1 VGPRRRE
8 AVAPKSYSRPGP
20 FDGRMT
26 AETDGPGLD
35 PIQEGIRLFNDRFF
49 FEAHEVLEGV
59 WREDHGGSK
68 LFLQGLIQISAAY
81 HHAQNGN
88 LIGATTLLQRGAEK
102 IRRYPAGYL
111 GIDTKDLLAHVDA
124 DRARLETS
132 GPGADLASRLQYP
145 RIERKV
151 Q

>member
-1 VGPRRRE
+1 
-8 AVAPKSYSRPGP
+8 
-20 FDGRMT
+20 MT

-59 WREDHGGSK
+59 WREEHGEPK
-68 LFLQGLIQISAAY
+68 VFLQGLIQISAAY

-102 IRRYPAGYL
+102 IRRYPVGYL
-111 GIDTKDLLAHVDA
+111 GIDTRDLLARVDA

-132 GPGADLASRLQYP
+132 GPGADIESRLQFP
-145 RIERKV
+145 RIERKD

>member
-1 VGPRRRE
+1 
-8 AVAPKSYSRPGP
+8 
-20 FDGRMT
+20 MT
-26 AETDGPGLD
+26 GETDGPGLD
-35 PIQEGIRLFNDRFF
+35 PIQEGIRLFNDGFF

-59 WREDHGGSK
+59 WREEHGESK

-102 IRRYPAGYL
+102 IRRYAAGYL

-132 GPGADLASRLQYP
+132 GPGADLSSRLQFP
-145 RIERKV
+145 RIERKA

>member
-1 VGPRRRE
+1 
-8 AVAPKSYSRPGP
+8 
-20 FDGRMT
+20 MT

-59 WREDHGGSK
+59 WREEHGASK

-81 HHAQNGN
+81 HHTQNGN

>member
-1 VGPRRRE
+1 M
-8 AVAPKSYSRPGP
+8 

-26 AETDGPGLD
+26 AEADAPGLD

-59 WREDHGGSK
+59 WREDHGESK

-88 LIGATTLLQRGAEK
+88 IIGATTLLQRGAEK
-102 IRRYPAGYL
+102 VRRYPAGYL
-111 GIDTKDLLAHVDA
+111 GIDTKDLLSRVDA

-132 GPGADLASRLQYP
+132 GPGADIESHLQFP
-145 RIERKV
+145 RIERKL

>member
-1 VGPRRRE
+1 
-8 AVAPKSYSRPGP
+8 
-20 FDGRMT
+20 
-26 AETDGPGLD
+26 LD

-59 WREDHGGSK
+59 WREDHGESK

-88 LIGATTLLQRGAEK
+88 IIGATTLLQRGAEK
-102 IRRYPAGYL
+102 VRRYPAGYL
-111 GIDTKDLLAHVDA
+111 GIDTKDLLSRVDA

-132 GPGADLASRLQYP
+132 GPGADIESHLQFP
-145 RIERKV
+145 RIERKL